1 MCPREDFMKL
11 LTHHGLLL
19 ATWMAASP
27 LVHAQATSKAGKPD
41 PSNPMVVVPAATY
54 SSPLARYRPAGEI
67 KLGSWQE
74 ANETVTR
81 IGGWR
86 AYAREASQPEPAAQ
100 RDASSRPAPAAA
112 PASAPAAS
120 GPMPGLGTHGKH

>member
-11 LTHHGLLL
+11 STHHGLLL
-19 ATWMAASP
+19 AAWLAASP
-27 LVHAQATSKAGKPD
+27 LVHAQADPKAGKPD
-41 PSNPMVVVPAATY
+41 PSDPLAVVPATTY
-54 SSPLARYRPAGEI
+54 ASPLARFRSAGEI

-86 AYAREASQPEPAAQ
+86 AYARETSQPEPAAQ
-100 RDASSRPAPAAA
+100 PDASRPAPAAA
-112 PASAPAAS
+112 PSPAPAAS
-120 GPMPGLGTHGKH
+120 GPVPGHGHHGKH